1 MALFANGRSLREML
15 LCLVVLCGT
24 AELSYSEFDPP
35 RILVALKTV
44 DGGDLPDSLAQKRE
58 YYISKGF
65 QLVGLLV
72 IGVGFINK
80 FPQLMDYKLLGIG
93 LVFFIMGVAIQ
104 KFGLS

>member
-1 MALFANGRSLREML
+1 M
-15 LCLVVLCGT
+15 
-24 AELSYSEFDPP
+24 
-35 RILVALKTV
+35 
-44 DGGDLPDSLAQKRE
+44 

-72 IGVGFINK
+72 IGAGFINQ

-93 LVFFIMGVAIQ
+93 MVFFIMGVAVQ